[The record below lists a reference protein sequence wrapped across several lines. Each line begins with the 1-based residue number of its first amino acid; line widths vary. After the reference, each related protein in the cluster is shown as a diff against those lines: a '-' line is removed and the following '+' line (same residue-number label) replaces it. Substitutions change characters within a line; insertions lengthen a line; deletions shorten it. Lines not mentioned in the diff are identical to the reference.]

1 MDSRKGHATQG
12 VTYRYG
18 WGSGGERGIRTPD
31 TLPGTPDFES
41 GAFSR
46 SASSPERRL
55 PLAID
60 HQLSL
65 ARLLDPAPC
74 GRLHQ
79 GGGPSPLDPPRSYE
93 RRITHGRGLDTT

>member
-46 SASSPERRL
+46 SASSPEFCDLAQLWRRGWDSNPRYVAVYTLSKRAPSAARPPL
-55 PLAID
+55 PESSICAW
-60 HQLSL
+60 
-65 ARLLDPAPC
+65 P
-74 GRLHQ
+74 GKN
-79 GGGPSPLDPPRSYE
+79 PS
-93 RRITHGRGLDTT
+93 G